1 MRRWIETGI
10 RRSTIDSSIDKG
22 TSQTARKP
30 LSCDCIVC
38 SWIEPSVRCADP
50 LWLLSEKPAGSFF
63 SLLASSPPCHRV
75 AFHFTLRPRVLC
87 WFALYDKYRTG
98 NQRRFRVDGYR
109 FPAHRNTRVDVSFF
123 LRRSTLGNRKVLSSP
138 FRSSSCLATMFIFL
152 LVLQCFFEVKF
163 SSISDLCSFSATRT

>member
-63 SLLASSPPCHRV
+63 SPLRFLSSSSRSTSRC
-75 AFHFTLRPRVLC
+75 VLC
-87 WFALYDKYRTG
+87 WFVLYNKYRTG

-109 FPAHRNTRVDVSFF
+109 FPAHRKASRYVFLSPRWSRSPINPRKSDDSVDARVYF
-123 LRRSTLGNRKVLSSP
+123 T
-138 FRSSSCLATMFIFL
+138 FI
-152 LVLQCFFEVKF
+152 V
-163 SSISDLCSFSATRT
+163 